1 MTAVGK
7 KKKKKMIEASKLW
20 NGFTFTFQNGWDVSV
35 QQSENHYCKVPYS
48 VEVAIID
55 DKDNWYTYTNQ
66 NNDIIRCEDGNDVN
80 GHIGADEL
88 AKILEIVR
96 KNG

>member
-1 MTAVGK
+1 
-7 KKKKKMIEASKLW
+7 MIEASKLW

-35 QQSENHYCKVPYS
+35 QQSENHYCKAPYS

-55 DKDNWYTYTNQ
+55 DKDNWYTYSKEN
-66 NNDIIRCEDGNDVN
+66 ILVRCEDGNDVN

-96 KNG
+96 KKG